1 MASLHTLTERF
12 LIENKTLPS
21 LREDLKEEVEAWVDT
36 STKINVSGFQK
47 PGARKTADRPEFRN
61 SWPRPWATKLL
72 RTRIGSPA
80 RTSKGPGVSF
90 GRPGMSF
97 WRPGVSFRRPGSGSP
112 HRKRAPP
119 PQCPKCPPQSL
130 GNASQRQSLQQV
142 SRRPV

>member
-80 RTSKGPGVSF
+80 RTSKGPGVNF
-90 GRPGMSF
+90 GRPG
-97 WRPGVSFRRPGSGSP
+97 SGLLR
-112 HRKRAPP
+112 RKRALPP
-119 PQCPKCPPQSL
+119 RCLKRPPKSL
-130 GNASQRQSLQQV
+130 GNASQCQSPQQASRQPAWA
-142 SRRPV
+142 RRVVRGSPP